1 VQANQFTSGGALI
14 VREAWSLASNPNDV
28 PTAGREELGAS
39 GAKLLLVGPIT
50 DYPESARAEGLQKTI
65 VTAINGDDLRN
76 QSPPPGAGARGPRET
91 WEDTETEP
99 DGGRQIQ
106 LG

>member
-1 VQANQFTSGGALI
+1 MQANQFTSGGALI

-65 VTAINGDDLRN
+65 FTAINGDALRN
-76 QSPPPGAGARGPRET
+76 PPVRIKHRRLALAP
-91 WEDTETEP
+91 
-99 DGGRQIQ
+99 
-106 LG
+106 